1 MQAPRAPFVG
11 VKGVVPVIPTP
22 FDDDEA
28 VDEVALRGLIDFTV
42 SCGVW
47 AICLPAFGSEFYKLS
62 DQERMEVV
70 RIAANQAAGRLLVIA
85 QSNHTSSRVA
95 LSTARRNV
103 AAGANLISVAI
114 PRLFALSDDDL
125 FRYLVPI
132 LNAVDV
138 PVVVQDFNPGGP
150 TISSGFVVRLLA
162 QCPNLRYLKLW
173 ASQREHSAYSARYCL
188 ISCSHCRMLNCIS
201 IQRSA
206 FCKREGCCGAR
217 IAEEQATLP
226 TCPPISM

>member
-1 MQAPRAPFVG
+1 
-11 VKGVVPVIPTP
+11 
-22 FDDDEA
+22 
-28 VDEVALRGLIDFTV
+28 
-42 SCGVW
+42 
-47 AICLPAFGSEFYKLS
+47 
-62 DQERMEVV
+62 MEIV
-70 RIAANQAAGRLLVIA
+70 RIAANQAAGRLLVIG

-114 PRLFALSDDDL
+114 LRLFALSDDDL

-162 QCPNLRYLKLW
+162 QCPNIRYLKLEEPLSAMKVIAIREATQERVEILARGMGRPLHDGTHPVGHLW
-173 ASQREHSAYSARYCL
+173 RDAGPWDGRSFSATSSAFGKRASQREHSAYSARYCL
-188 ISCSHCRMLNCIS
+188 ISCSHCRILNCIS
-201 IQRSA
+201 TQRSA
-206 FCKREGCCGAR
+206 FCGREECCGTR